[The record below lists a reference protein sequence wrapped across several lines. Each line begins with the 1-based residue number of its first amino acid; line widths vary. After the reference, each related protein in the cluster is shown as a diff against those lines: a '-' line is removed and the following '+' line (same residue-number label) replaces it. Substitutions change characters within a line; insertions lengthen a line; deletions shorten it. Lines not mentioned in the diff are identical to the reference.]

1 MKIKRV
7 RAAAVRDLR
16 PFRNPDAPRAAR
28 AAGND
33 SANPLSRYREFAG
46 QGERFGEP
54 WPPCVCIVTAEDG
67 AWGCGM
73 TSHAGPVAP
82 IVNECF
88 APLIEG
94 EDAFAT
100 ERLWNMMVRLAGARF
115 GAAGLASYAL
125 SAVDLALWDL
135 KGKVLGRPVYELL
148 GGPARDRIHCYATGL
163 DVDWYLELGFE
174 AIKLTTLHGA
184 GEGTAAL
191 VANEALVA
199 AAREKVGPAF
209 DLMIDLWPV
218 QDPRFTVELGQRLR
232 AYDLRWLEDYLYPE
246 DYLGY
251 PEVRRRLP
259 DQTLAAGER
268 WYGDRPFQLAAAGRW
283 VDVFQPDVQWVGG
296 VTASMKVAHVADAAG
311 IEIAMHAG
319 CNDPT
324 ASTSV
329 SPCPETAGASTS
341 SPPPR
346 AWTSGTAIATSRGWR
361 CRRRAKWCRATP
373 RASASRCASRTSNQR
388 SESAARARGVRY
400 PESRSPRSRSIPKP
414 SRVRR
419 GEYSEAAV
427 L

>member
-16 PFRNPDAPRAAR
+16 PFRNPDALRAAR

-148 GGPARDRIHCYATGL
+148 GGRRATGS
-163 DVDWYLELGFE
+163 
-174 AIKLTTLHGA
+174 
-184 GEGTAAL
+184 TAT
-191 VANEALVA
+191 
-199 AAREKVGPAF
+199 P
-209 DLMIDLWPV
+209 P
-218 QDPRFTVELGQRLR
+218 
-232 AYDLRWLEDYLYPE
+232 
-246 DYLGY
+246 
-251 PEVRRRLP
+251 
-259 DQTLAAGER
+259 
-268 WYGDRPFQLAAAGRW
+268 
-283 VDVFQPDVQWVGG
+283 
-296 VTASMKVAHVADAAG
+296 
-311 IEIAMHAG
+311 
-319 CNDPT
+319 
-324 ASTSV
+324 ASTSTGTW
-329 SPCPETAGASTS
+329 SSASRPSS
-341 SPPPR
+341 SPPCTGRVKAPPR
-346 AWTSGTAIATSRGWR
+346 WPPT
-361 CRRRAKWCRATP
+361 RR
-373 RASASRCASRTSNQR
+373 
-388 SESAARARGVRY
+388 
-400 PESRSPRSRSIPKP
+400 
-414 SRVRR
+414 
-419 GEYSEAAV
+419 
-427 L
+427 

>member
-1 MKIKRV
+1 MKIRRV

-199 AAREKVGPAF
+199 AAREKVGPTF

-319 CNDPT
+319 CNDP
-324 ASTSV
+324 S
-329 SPCPETAGASTS
+329 
-341 SPPPR
+341 
-346 AWTSGTAIATSRGWR
+346 
-361 CRRRAKWCRATP
+361 
-373 RASASRCASRTSNQR
+373 
-388 SESAARARGVRY
+388 
-400 PESRSPRSRSIPKP
+400 
-414 SRVRR
+414 
-419 GEYSEAAV
+419 
-427 L
+427 